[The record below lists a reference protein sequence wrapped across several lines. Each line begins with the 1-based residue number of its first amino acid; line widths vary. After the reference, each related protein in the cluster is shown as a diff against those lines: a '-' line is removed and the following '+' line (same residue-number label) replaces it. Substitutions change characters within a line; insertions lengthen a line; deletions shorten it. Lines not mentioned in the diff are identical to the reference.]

1 MARDRGSSPLSSNLY
16 IEVEV
21 RDVNDNAPT
30 IHNITSGVTTTTVP
44 EVWVYVSYDIIMTL
58 YVITHAINNNV
69 GQLVSKFAD
78 FLVHLI
84 TLIWAYQVIG
94 LV

>member
-1 MARDRGSSPLSSNLY
+1 MCLLTFVAGLNLTHTFCCYHSYNLTVIANDRGSPASLSSNLF

-44 EVWVYVSYDIIMTL
+44 EV
-58 YVITHAINNNV
+58 
-69 GQLVSKFAD
+69 
-78 FLVHLI
+78 
-84 TLIWAYQVIG
+84 
-94 LV
+94 

>member
-1 MARDRGSSPLSSNLY
+1 MVHAHTLCHYHSYNLTVVARDRGSSPLSSNLY

-44 EVWVYVSYDIIMTL
+44 EVCVHVS
-58 YVITHAINNNV
+58 
-69 GQLVSKFAD
+69 
-78 FLVHLI
+78 
-84 TLIWAYQVIG
+84 
-94 LV
+94 